1 MCNTFHSFWWG
12 AQRDPPFIV
21 SLSEF
26 TYPPENPP
34 EEKVFPI
41 DRLLWFGIEEIGK
54 IWMMA
59 TSGRY
64 PVDFTQPKPQVKP
77 FHSTKFFELI

>member
-1 MCNTFHSFWWG
+1 
-12 AQRDPPFIV
+12 
-21 SLSEF
+21 
-26 TYPPENPP
+26 
-34 EEKVFPI
+34 
-41 DRLLWFGIEEIGK
+41 
-54 IWMMA
+54 MMA